1 MKDIAP
7 ELLEKIKNDFEEIL
21 NKNLRVKELEKKLAK
36 GKTTYSEANEYSIEV
51 GKALSQS
58 FKNNLS
64 SEILPD
70 GKMYYNIADRI
81 IQDRLKNNHKL
92 ISKFSK
98 ETQTQLNKK
107 AGLNIQGVEPEI
119 NQNRIDGI
127 VNRISEE
134 EKYDDIKWILDE
146 PVINFSQSIVDET
159 INANVKLHHKLG
171 LQPKIVRTS
180 TGKCCDWCS
189 EVVGIYRYPDE
200 VPDEIY
206 KRHRYCRCKVDYHP
220 GDGKIQ
226 NVHSKKWYDPEKDD
240 KIKQRKILSEKES
253 SNKNLNKETRIDRN
267 IIFSNSYD
275 RKFNK
280 LNESDKV
287 LKNIKE
293 KSREILTHR
302 DGTLFEDLVFI
313 DSKTGE
319 YKVSHI
325 SEEFAV
331 NPTKSMKK
339 MIKESEPHTLIGIH
353 NHPNSTF
360 PSGEDIFFCC
370 KRKYKYGII
379 VGHNGDIIKY
389 EALGNFT
396 PVDGY
401 NYNIQLDKFNKK
413 GYTQD
418 EYIELVKKAFNVNL
432 EVL

>member
-107 AGLNIQGVEPEI
+107 AGLNIQGVAPEI

-189 EVVGIYRYPDE
+189 EVVGTYRYPDE

-220 GDGKIQ
+220 GDGRVQ
-226 NVHSKKWYDPEKDD
+226 NVHTKKWEDTEKKPRLDRIEKKLKLDLQFFAEDIEKQSDNNLEKGIRTLEKRIKEHEYKIRHPEEFYNDWNNVDQEVKLGRL
-240 KIKQRKILSEKES
+240 KHWKKEIANFEKSIVTRKRILSS
-253 SNKNLNKETRIDRN
+253 RR
-267 IIFSNSYD
+267 
-275 RKFNK
+275 RK
-280 LNESDKV
+280 
-287 LKNIKE
+287 
-293 KSREILTHR
+293 
-302 DGTLFEDLVFI
+302 
-313 DSKTGE
+313 
-319 YKVSHI
+319 
-325 SEEFAV
+325 
-331 NPTKSMKK
+331 
-339 MIKESEPHTLIGIH
+339 
-353 NHPNSTF
+353 
-360 PSGEDIFFCC
+360 
-370 KRKYKYGII
+370 
-379 VGHNGDIIKY
+379 
-389 EALGNFT
+389 
-396 PVDGY
+396 
-401 NYNIQLDKFNKK
+401 
-413 GYTQD
+413 
-418 EYIELVKKAFNVNL
+418 
-432 EVL
+432 